1 MRSIVNK
8 KDWTGNTEE
17 FASLC
22 AIWLKNKRIGK
33 SDTQIT
39 VRLVRDYVARGI
51 LSRPQPKGKEVI
63 FSYHHLVQFLA
74 CRHLLE
80 EGYALKRIA
89 DDLQTS
95 NLDVI
100 LSWIPGEDNDRAMGL
115 INRFKA
121 GKKDV
126 EIQAKYE
133 INDDC
138 EDEYSIDASYK
149 PSASPSPPS
158 TYHERTRRRASYRV
172 DNDPEYFDQYF
183 DAVREFDKDFS
194 KVIKQ
199 DLTAIQ
205 LKSWLILFIDRLK
218 LKNLTIE
225 EAEQIGEA
233 IKAALINQ
241 ARLPDR
247 DTFMKKGK

>member
-1 MRSIVNK
+1 MDTVKNQFNWS
-8 KDWTGNTEE
+8 GNTEE
-17 FASLC
+17 FAALC
-22 AIWLKNKRIGK
+22 ETWLRIKRIGK
-33 SDTQIT
+33 SDTQVT

-51 LSRPQPKGKEVI
+51 LSRPHPKGKEVI
-63 FSYHHLVQFLA
+63 FSYEHLIQFLA

-95 NLDVI
+95 SLDVI
-100 LSWIPGEDNDRAMGL
+100 LSWIPGEENDRAMGL
-115 INRFKA
+115 INKFKSSNPYMEA
-121 GKKDV
+121 SASREPGFDS
-126 EIQAKYE
+126 Y
-133 INDDC
+133 DDL
-138 EDEYSIDASYK
+138 SDADYA
-149 PSASPSPPS
+149 PSAPSLSPSS
-158 TYHERTRRRASYRV
+158 YHERTRRRASYKV

-225 EAEQIGEA
+225 EAEEIGEA

-247 DTFMKKGK
+247 DTFMKKDK

>member
-1 MRSIVNK
+1 M
-8 KDWTGNTEE
+8 
-17 FASLC
+17 
-22 AIWLKNKRIGK
+22 AIEQAHCK
-33 SDTQIT
+33 SDTQVS

-51 LSRPQPKGKEVI
+51 LSRPHPKGKEVL
-63 FSYHHLVQFLA
+63 FSYEHLVQFLA
-74 CRHLLE
+74 CRYLLE

-95 NLDVI
+95 SLDVI

-115 INRFKA
+115 IRKFKA
-121 GKKDV
+121 SEPSIEMSAHEVNLVLMPMRDF
-126 EIQAKYE
+126 ASDALNYE
-133 INDDC
+133 
-138 EDEYSIDASYK
+138 AS
-149 PSASPSPPS
+149 APPS
-158 TYHERTRRRASYRV
+158 SYHERTRRASYKV

-218 LKNLTIE
+218 LKNNNRR
-225 EAEQIGEA
+225 GRRNWRSN
-233 IKAALINQ
+233 KSGS
-241 ARLPDR
+241 D
-247 DTFMKKGK
+247 